1 MKGYL
6 KAHRDHDMA
15 IIPSNIV
22 TYNTDGKGSKPLEKL
37 EDILSQSADDRPTA
51 IICYNDELAVKL
63 LDVIRERQ
71 LNIPNDISI
80 VGFDDSFLANV
91 SEVKLT
97 TVKHPQSKVGEVA
110 GKLILDMIKT
120 NKVDDSSDAHK
131 PESVVFEPELVER
144 NSTKQL

>member
-1 MKGYL
+1 
-6 KAHRDHDMA
+6 
-15 IIPSNIV
+15 SNIV

-71 LNIPNDISI
+71 LNIQNDISI

-91 SEVKLT
+91 SEVKLKT
-97 TVKHPQSKVGEVA
+97 NKHPQSELGEAA
-110 GKLILDMIKT
+110 GKLILGMIKESKDDKKDA
-120 NKVDDSSDAHK
+120 NK
-131 PESVVFEPELVER
+131 PRSVVFEPELVKR